1 MSAPLELVHM
11 IVFMPCNMIFRA
23 VVSLGGAVR
32 FAMVSRFQ
40 SGNPARLFGCFGGLT
55 FYIGVL
61 PLWVLAAFVH
71 VLCECR
77 IVPRVIRLWL
87 GGAGDVT
94 ERASRTGTLTLKPL
108 FKISGPS

>member
-1 MSAPLELVHM
+1 
-11 IVFMPCNMIFRA
+11 
-23 VVSLGGAVR
+23 
-32 FAMVSRFQ
+32 MVPRFQ

-55 FYIGVL
+55 LYIGVL

-108 FKISGPS
+108 FKISGPAENLIRFFGL